1 MADRKAFPESYADPL
16 YASADQ
22 ATEAKLGLAA
32 GGLVAHGLDGA
43 RADGLVMGA
52 GQQDAASRRPAGQPE
67 ATLMQGAKLLMD
79 APVAGDG
86 DQLGVG
92 QDEFRL
98 LAHPLAARRQ
108 WVVVG
113 TEAHVCVQQ
122 TVLDLLAQGRQVF
135 VVDAAVGSRQVNDKT
150 RALAR
155 MQQNGAEIVTPEMV
169 AFEWLAQANTPLFR
183 QVLKEFI
190 R

>member
-1 MADRKAFPESYADPL
+1 MRIQAEESVLLVVDIQGRLLPAIHDGVAVL
-16 YASADQ
+16 VAARWLLGVARALGVATL
-22 ATEAKLGLAA
+22 ATEQYPQGLGKTAA
-32 GGLVAHGLDGA
+32 ELQEFL
-43 RADGLVMGA
+43 
-52 GQQDAASRRPAGQPE
+52 PPE
-67 ATLMQGAKLLMD
+67 NVIEKIHFSAVSEGK
-79 APVAGDG
+79 
-86 DQLGVG
+86 
-92 QDEFRL
+92 L